1 MGKGLNLER
10 IAIAHNLQLR
20 HAALPGISLLG
31 ASIKADILLQDSAI
45 AGWAWLENLQVG
57 SDLFMERSSLARTD
71 LQGAAIGGN
80 LKMTGSGFAGPLDMR
95 GIKVAQDLLMD
106 AGSYQDIAIPD
117 GDIGYNLRLDGSHVA
132 GSLTM
137 PAAHVG
143 HVLSLGKKGSFDG
156 PVNLAYVKVD
166 GGVLLTGSSFAKGVD
181 LDGAVIGEGL
191 SRHRGRADL
200 RPAQHDLRQGG
211 QQCRP
216 DGRQLQFRRPHR
228 HHHRR
233 RDPPGEQGLC
243 RHRLAPGGEARAAQ
257 RQRQGPAG
265 SARRLAHRPR
275 SRGLHL

>member
-1 MGKGLNLER
+1 
-10 IAIAHNLQLR
+10 
-20 HAALPGISLLG
+20 
-31 ASIKADILLQDSAI
+31 
-45 AGWAWLENLQVG
+45 
-57 SDLFMERSSLARTD
+57 MERTSLARTD

-80 LKMTGSGFAGPLDMR
+80 LKMTGSRFAGPLDMR
-95 GIKVAQDLLMD
+95 GTKVAQDLLMD

-132 GSLTM
+132 GALTM

-191 SRHRGRADL
+191 SVTEGARIFGLLSMTFAKVGSNVDL
-200 RPAQHDLRQGG
+200 TGGSFDSVDLTGTTIG
-211 QQCRP
+211 A
-216 DGRQLQFRRPHR
+216 
-228 HHHRR
+228 
-233 RDPPGEQGLC
+233 EI
-243 RHRLAPGGEARAAQ
+243 RLASKGYAAIDWRPGGEARAPQ
-257 RQRQGPAG
+257 CQRQGLAGPAQ
-265 SARRLAHRPR
+265 RLAHPPR